1 MLPVTSQRAVLCQ
14 LFSYNHENAENKVP
28 LNANRVITSTM
39 LALLVSC
46 SSSQDLV
53 RDGREA
59 HEQAKYRETIELLEP
74 IGKRNAEA
82 AYWLG
87 RSFEELALEGDASY
101 LNQASDWYYEA
112 VVHGHIDARFRLGRL
127 LYFAGRKDDGLRLL
141 RAAAV
146 CGNVEASQLLLSEDL
161 SVGLGQCGESNAA
174 RYYYDVGAGERS
186 VPASARDQ

>member
-1 MLPVTSQRAVLCQ
+1 MKT
-14 LFSYNHENAENKVP
+14 NII
-28 LNANRVITSTM
+28 ITSIL

-46 SSSQDLV
+46 SSNQNLV
-53 RDGREA
+53 RNGREA
-59 HEQAKYRETIELLEP
+59 YEQTKYQETIELLEP
-74 IGKRNAEA
+74 VGKGNAEA

-127 LYFAGRKDDGLRLL
+127 LYFAGREEDGLRLL

-146 CGNVEASQLLLSEDL
+146 CGNTEASQLLLSEDL
-161 SVGLGQCGESNAA
+161 SVGLGQCGEQNASN
-174 RYYYDVGAGERS
+174 YTYDVGASGPS
-186 VPASARDQ
+186 VTTGLRKQ